1 MLDVVLI
8 FPMSLQSLVPP
19 GNPAVGGLLIFVIIK
34 MIFLDR
40 FKGHEWS
47 YSVFLKLPKIHY
59 NPKYK
64 QEWQALNYTLGETP
78 QRWFCRLM
86 VFRILGCSCETVDYE
101 WNDNVQSTALNE
113 SI

>member
-34 MIFLDR
+34 MIFLER
-40 FKGHEWS
+40 FKGHKWS
-47 YSVFLKLPKIHY
+47 YSVFLKLPTIHY

-64 QEWQALNYTLGETP
+64 QEWQALNYTLGKLH
-78 QRWFCRLM
+78 RGGFVALWFSESWVVLAKQWITSGMITFSRL
-86 VFRILGCSCETVDYE
+86 L
-101 WNDNVQSTALNE
+101 
-113 SI
+113 